1 MKRDTSYDADIMQFG
16 SVLPFETS
24 LGGERNKGGM
34 PTIVATEAQL
44 DVMFSGSDPG
54 SVGLDAARAM
64 SIGGSQGDWTH
75 TGTSGHRCAVLAFPE
90 ECRVKRSE
98 GRRHHDAVHWGWS
111 RACNEPAKHVR

>member
-1 MKRDTSYDADIMQFG
+1 MKLDSSYDTDIMQFG

-75 TGTSGHRCAVLAFPE
+75 TGTSISNLTDVSDHDIRDVLGQRCSFDL
-90 ECRVKRSE
+90 S
-98 GRRHHDAVHWGWS
+98 RRLG
-111 RACNEPAKHVR
+111 